1 MVVFLSREQPDKT
14 MERAL
19 AVSREDTLK
28 DLNPAITYFDFS
40 HWLQNEAAIQTLLA
54 LPNRCVQV
62 AGNLKCSSINKIC

>member
-1 MVVFLSREQPDKT
+1 MTSWALRRLFFQHNNTRGVAFLMVVFLSREQPDKT

-40 HWLQNEAAIQTLLA
+40 H
-54 LPNRCVQV
+54 
-62 AGNLKCSSINKIC
+62 